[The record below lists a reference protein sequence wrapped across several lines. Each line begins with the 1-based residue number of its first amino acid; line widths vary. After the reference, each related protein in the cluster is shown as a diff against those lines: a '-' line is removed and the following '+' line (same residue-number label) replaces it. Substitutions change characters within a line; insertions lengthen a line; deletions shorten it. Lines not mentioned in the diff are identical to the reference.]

1 MKEFEESLE
10 ESDDCCCEH
19 HEHNHYHEDGV
30 DNQEHMLDMFEQIEM
45 FYSNIQDNTD
55 VAFNVLKDLEGKEDE
70 DVLDVVRI
78 CCNEILEVEK
88 QAKPIY
94 EDIKKIETIVKGDD
108 HVDWKSKN
116 VLLEEL
122 YDALSKCEQVS
133 NQSYENFII
142 KLK

>member
-19 HEHNHYHEDGV
+19 HGHNHYHEDGV

-70 DVLDVVRI
+70 DVLDVIRI

-94 EDIKKIETIVKGDD
+94 EDIKKIETIVKSDD